1 MLTTP
6 KAILLWDVEMK
17 LMKWKIA
24 ERILNF
30 VNKIMAREKN
40 DITKSVLIAEV
51 LLDDMQK
58 VTIKLRVGS

>member
-1 MLTTP
+1 MGCRNETHE
-6 KAILLWDVEMK
+6 VENCR
-17 LMKWKIA
+17 
-24 ERILNF
+24 EDTQF

-40 DITKSVLIAEV
+40 DITKRVLIAEV

>member
-40 DITKSVLIAEV
+40 DITKRVLIA
-51 LLDDMQK
+51 
-58 VTIKLRVGS
+58 TR